1 MGYVMSRVAGFIR
14 TFALLLLV
22 AALSQAALAQTNAE
36 QETHAELILDASGS
50 MFNRL
55 ADGRYRIVAAK
66 EVLAELIAALP
77 ASPDLNVGYRAYG
90 SELQATAA
98 GSCED
103 SRLYV
108 PIEGVQ
114 RQLLLDTVKGTQAR
128 AATPIAY
135 SLQLALNDLQGRSGQ
150 KLVVLI
156 TDGEEGCGGDVR
168 AAAEA
173 LQAAG
178 IDLRIIGFDLN
189 DAARAAFQGIGVFEN
204 ATSAAELLAALNRA
218 VVETAAP
225 AAPPAPAAYPVTVT
239 LLREGQPA
247 TDGPVVAFTPALG
260 GADDA
265 ESLAL
270 RDGSFHADLPAGAY
284 VAKVSDAHSAEP
296 LTITGLTV
304 TPEGPNAFEFELA
317 PSLDV
322 VITPA
327 TSTPNA
333 GATLTVA
340 WEGAPDVRNGY
351 IALAP
356 AGEDLV
362 ILYMDAPGSGGEGTM
377 RLPSRPGD
385 YDLRY
390 QLDQPSGA
398 TDLLGV
404 TAISLQPVA
413 VSLDAPA
420 EAVAGGYLPVTWEGP
435 DNQHDFITIVPAGTE
450 QGMWTACQ
458 ETASGNPLEL
468 RVPTEAGEYEV
479 RYADGYST
487 ETLGSIPL
495 LVTEATAAFT
505 APTEAVAGSIIILN
519 VTAATA
525 HPYDYIALV
534 TPDTHEHDWGRNYT
548 YIDGVGQ
555 FELTTDEI
563 PGEYLLRYQTEDAG
577 PALFSQP
584 ITILPATAT
593 VSAPASVGAGQPFD
607 VTWEGPGNVG
617 DFVTIVPA
625 GTAEGEWGYYDE
637 VGNSSPTVLYAP
649 DEPGEY
655 EVRYVTSQLGL
666 TLARAPITVR

>member
-1 MGYVMSRVAGFIR
+1 MQRLP
-14 TFALLLLV
+14 ALARSLAILLLV
-22 AALSQAALAQTNAE
+22 TGLAASAAAQAGTD
-36 QETHAELILDASGS
+36 QEAHVELILDASGS

-55 ADGRYRIVAAK
+55 EDGRYRIVAAK

-77 ASPDLNVGYRAYG
+77 ANANLNVGYRAYG

-103 SRLYV
+103 SKLLV

-114 RQLLLDTVKGTQAR
+114 RQQLLDTVKGTQAR
-128 AATPIAY
+128 GATPIAY
-135 SLQLALNDLQGRSGQ
+135 SLQLALNDLEGRAG
-150 KLVVLI
+150 KKVVVLI
-156 TDGEEGCGGDVR
+156 TDGEEGCAGDVR

-173 LQAAG
+173 LTAAG

-189 DAARAAFQGIGVFEN
+189 EYARAAFQGLGVFEN

-218 VVETAAP
+218 VVEAAAP
-225 AAPPAPAAYPVTVT
+225 AAPAAYPVTVT

-247 TDGPVVAFTPALG
+247 ADGPVVAFTPSLG
-260 GADDA
+260 DADDA
-265 ESLAL
+265 ENLVL
-270 RDGSFHADLPAGAY
+270 RDQTFHADLPAGAY

-317 PSLDV
+317 PRLDV

-356 AGEDLV
+356 TGEDIA
-362 ILYMDAPGSGGEGTM
+362 ILYMDAPGSSGEGEI
-377 RLPSRPGD
+377 RLPSQPGD

-390 QLDQPSGA
+390 QLDQPNGS
-398 TDLLGV
+398 TDLLGL
-404 TAISLQPVA
+404 TSISLQSVA
-413 VSLDAPA
+413 VTLDAPA

-435 DNQHDFITIVPAGTE
+435 DNQYDFITIVPASAEGFTW
-450 QGMWTACQ
+450 MAYQ

-468 RVPTEAGEYEV
+468 RVPTEAGDYEV
-479 RYADGYST
+479 RYLDGYSN

-495 LVTEATAAFT
+495 VVTEATAAFT
-505 APTEAVAGSIIILN
+505 APTEAVAGSIIILD
-519 VTAATA
+519 VTA
-525 HPYDYIALV
+525 
-534 TPDTHEHDWGRNYT
+534 
-548 YIDGVGQ
+548 
-555 FELTTDEI
+555 
-563 PGEYLLRYQTEDAG
+563 
-577 PALFSQP
+577 
-584 ITILPATAT
+584 ATAT
-593 VSAPASVGAGQPFD
+593 VSAPATVGAGQPFD
-607 VTWEGPGNVG
+607 VTWEGPGNMG

-625 GTAEGEWGYYDE
+625 GTGEGEWGYSID
-637 VGNSSPTVLYAP
+637 VGNGSPTELYAP

-655 EVRYVTSQLGL
+655 EVRYVTGQLAL
-666 TLARAPITVR
+666 TLARTPITVR